1 MGINVVPLKDLPPDE
16 VKVLTLDLRKNIDSV
31 DGENEKD
38 RGRLVIELKY
48 KPLKEEE
55 MSKGF
60 DETHAV
66 PKAPE
71 GTPANGG
78 LLVVIVH
85 EAEDVEGKHHTN
97 PFVRIYFRGDKK
109 KTKVWQS
116 VNITPLFLLF

>member
-16 VKVLTLDLRKNIDSV
+16 VKVSTLDLRKHIDSEN
-31 DGENEKD
+31 DENEKD
-38 RGRLVIELKY
+38 RGQLVVELTY
-48 KPLKEEE
+48 KPFKEDEI
-55 MSKGF
+55 SKGF

-71 GTPANGG
+71 GTPSGGG

-85 EAEDVEGKHHTN
+85 EAEEVEGKHHTN

-109 KTKVWQS
+109 KTKV
-116 VNITPLFLLF
+116 